1 MKSFSMSGL
10 SFSRGRGS
18 LCPYNVDSEAF
29 SHIMNRTNFFSSI
42 LTRVVLSEGRTV
54 TALAASVTAE
64 AAALTPDI
72 QTGDDLDDDH
82 QIGVIN
88 D

>member
-1 MKSFSMSGL
+1 MLILKHFRML
-10 SFSRGRGS
+10 WTEQILF
-18 LCPYNVDSEAF
+18 L
-29 SHIMNRTNFFSSI
+29 SI

-72 QTGDDLDDDH
+72 QTGDDLGDDH